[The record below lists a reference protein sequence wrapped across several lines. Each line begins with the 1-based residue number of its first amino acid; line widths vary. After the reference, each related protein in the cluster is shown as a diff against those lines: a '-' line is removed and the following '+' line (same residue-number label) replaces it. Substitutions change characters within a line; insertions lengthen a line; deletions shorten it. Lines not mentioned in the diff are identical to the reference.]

1 MAVDATKPTDQ
12 ELISALPGFIRDNR
26 DQINANELAIGGDYS
41 RSVDSQNVDYEFS
54 VAELDQIY
62 TVNSVSAVVLT
73 LPEVTG
79 AEAGTWIRVHKIS
92 TGSISLTPGGTDAIA
107 DGGAGAAIVNSSA
120 EAKIAFIE
128 IECVGAGQWLISGKL
143 GTWA

>member
-12 ELISALPGFIRDNR
+12 ELVSALPGFIRDNR
-26 DQINANELAIGGDYS
+26 ALINANEAAIGGDYS
-41 RSVDSQNVDYEFS
+41 RTISAQNVDKTFAI
-54 VAELDQIY
+54 AELDQIY
-62 TVNSVSAVVLT
+62 TVNSLSAVVLT
-73 LPEVTG
+73 LPVVSG
-79 AEAGTWIRVHKIS
+79 AETGTWIRVHKMS
-92 TGSISLTPGGTDAIA
+92 TGGISLTPGGTDAIA